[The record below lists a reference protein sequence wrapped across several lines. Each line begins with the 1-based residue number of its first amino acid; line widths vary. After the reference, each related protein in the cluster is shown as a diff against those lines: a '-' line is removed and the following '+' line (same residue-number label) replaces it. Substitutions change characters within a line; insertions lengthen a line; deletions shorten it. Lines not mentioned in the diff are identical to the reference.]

1 MTFRLPDEER
11 KYQTRENHH
20 HWGGD
25 KIKTV
30 SGRARARR
38 WYEISKCGICGSPGR
53 DRHHIDQNTLNN
65 DSNNIIILCRSC
77 HKKVHLAHKKTLN
90 CAICGNTKGP
100 FRKKRCERCDSYF
113 RYHHKERPVNLADE
127 ETRKGRALAVVEGLL
142 PDLMRAVEELKK

>member
-1 MTFRLPDEER
+1 MTGTTGKRTADDYR
-11 KYQTRENHH
+11 KYQMRENHH

-25 KIKTV
+25 KITTA

-38 WYEISKCGICGSPGR
+38 WYEISKCGICGSMGR

-77 HKKVHLAHKKTLN
+77 HKKLHLAHKKTLN
-90 CAICGNTKGP
+90 CAICGNTEGP

-113 RYHHKERPVNLADE
+113 RHHHKERPIDLAD
-127 ETRKGRALAVVEGLL
+127 TQARKG
-142 PDLMRAVEELKK
+142 RAVEELKR